1 VRKKAAMGKAMQL
14 ATTGSALREILLG
27 DEQYAGRR
35 VLVPTMGALH
45 RGHLALVKHARE
57 VAGPDG
63 VVVVSI
69 FVNPIQF
76 DREDDLEA
84 YPRPLETDLMQCQ
97 AAGVDVV
104 FVPDVREMYAQDRS
118 TLVTEN
124 SLSRSLCGAARPGHF
139 DGVCTVVLKLFM
151 LSACHA
157 AVFGEKDFQQLAII
171 KRMARDLDV
180 PVEIIESQTVRE
192 SDGLA
197 LSSRNV
203 RLSTTHREDAPCIFR
218 ALNEAAKLHNADGII
233 RHARRLLGESEHLK
247 IDYLSLVDAETLQPV
262 NDLKRPSILAAA
274 VFYDDVRL
282 IDHVRISPP

>member
-1 VRKKAAMGKAMQL
+1 MGKAMQL